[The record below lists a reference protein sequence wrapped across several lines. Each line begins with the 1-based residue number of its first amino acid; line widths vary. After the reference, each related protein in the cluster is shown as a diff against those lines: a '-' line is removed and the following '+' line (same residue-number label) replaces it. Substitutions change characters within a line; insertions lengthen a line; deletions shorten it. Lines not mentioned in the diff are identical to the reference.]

1 MIYTFGHSNCGFSEF
16 LKKLKENKI
25 NILVDVRTFPRSR
38 FCPHF
43 NKKSFEEKL
52 VTENVQYLF
61 RGKNLGGMGLN
72 IKYEETI
79 DEVFYLSKENNVCL
93 MCSEKNYKE
102 CHRYSLLTPSFEKR
116 GLLVK
121 HIAYKKG

>member
-1 MIYTFGHSNCGFSEF
+1 MLYTIGHSNCGFLEF
-16 LKKLKENKI
+16 LKKLKDHSI

-52 VTENVQYLF
+52 VIKNIKYLF

-72 IKYEETI
+72 IRYEETI
-79 DEVFYLSKENNVCL
+79 DEVFDLSKENNVCL
-93 MCSEKNYKE
+93 MCSEKDYKK
-102 CHRYSLLTPSFEKR
+102 CHRYQLLTPEFEKR
-116 GLLVK
+116 GLSVK
-121 HIAYKKG
+121 HLQ

>member
-1 MIYTFGHSNCGFSEF
+1 MLYTIGHSNCGFLEF
-16 LKKLKENKI
+16 LKKLKDHNI

-38 FCPHF
+38 FCPQF

-52 VTENVQYLF
+52 VTENIQYLF

-79 DEVFYLSKENNVCL
+79 NEVFDLSKENNVCL
-93 MCSEKNYKE
+93 MCSEKDYRE

-116 GLLVK
+116 GLSVK
-121 HIAYKKG
+121 HLQ